1 MGTRC
6 PGLQRQQRSGIRS
19 WRQRRLKLGEGGGLP
34 SRDFSTE
41 SELQCGRSVGA
52 PSVSRAPLRWLAY
65 PPSAQ
70 GPSRQQTSQEP
81 EWSAFWKGCRES
93 PLTFLQH
100 AQRLIG
106 NGKTAA
112 LRAAGPEGE
121 PASEP
126 APSFLLTQGQTPDAS
141 ALGGPT
147 SAPQVQPNFGKVLC

>member
-1 MGTRC
+1 MKEGAC
-6 PGLQRQQRSGIRS
+6 PHVTSVQRQTFSAVGRCTQCSG
-19 WRQRRLKLGEGGGLP
+19 
-34 SRDFSTE
+34 TE
-41 SELQCGRSVGA
+41 QM
-52 PSVSRAPLRWLAY
+52 
-65 PPSAQ
+65 
-70 GPSRQQTSQEP
+70 SQET

-126 APSFLLTQGQTPDAS
+126 APRFPFLLTQGQTPDAS

-147 SAPQVQPNFGKVLC
+147 AAPQVRAA